1 MAMCMHVRVWCLCVS
16 GGGLHKLNFPTEE
29 EKQRMASGEALAAT
43 AAAARSSSGSKPL
56 SREEMAARKE
66 RLKAIAVAKAQ
77 AEEAAARDRVVG
89 VTVVRVPP
97 NPASPSQPRQHT
109 QASTRT
115 QHNTAQVNGA
125 RMVPLPR
132 RPPPPPACAR
142 NRTLTFPGC
151 VVCVCVR
158 TTGYRGGARR
168 RRRE

>member
-29 EKQRMASGEALAAT
+29 EKRRMASGEALAAT

-89 VTVVRVPP
+89 VTVVRVPANP
-97 NPASPSQPRQHT
+97 APASPSQPRQHT

-115 QHNTAQVNGA
+115 QHNTTQRKYTERV
-125 RMVPLPR
+125 
-132 RPPPPPACAR
+132 
-142 NRTLTFPGC
+142 GC
-151 VVCVCVR
+151 P
-158 TTGYRGGARR
+158 
-168 RRRE
+168 

>member
-29 EKQRMASGEALAAT
+29 EKRRMASGEALAAT

-89 VTVVRVPP
+89 VTVVRVPANP
-97 NPASPSQPRQHT
+97 APASPSQPRQHT

-115 QHNTAQVNGA
+115 QHNTTQRKYTERVWCPCHVG
-125 RMVPLPR
+125 LL
-132 RPPPPPACAR
+132 PPPP
-142 NRTLTFPGC
+142 
-151 VVCVCVR
+151 VR
-158 TTGYRGGARR
+158 
-168 RRRE
+168 EIEN

>member
-29 EKQRMASGEALAAT
+29 EKRRMASGEALAAT

-89 VTVVRVPP
+89 VTVVRLPA
-97 NPASPSQPRQHT
+97 NPAPANP
-109 QASTRT
+109 ANTRKQVHARNTT
-115 QHNTAQVNGA
+115 QHNTAQVYGA

-132 RPPPPPACAR
+132 RPPSRPACAR
-142 NRTLTFPGC
+142 T
-151 VVCVCVR
+151 
-158 TTGYRGGARR
+158 
-168 RRRE
+168 EH